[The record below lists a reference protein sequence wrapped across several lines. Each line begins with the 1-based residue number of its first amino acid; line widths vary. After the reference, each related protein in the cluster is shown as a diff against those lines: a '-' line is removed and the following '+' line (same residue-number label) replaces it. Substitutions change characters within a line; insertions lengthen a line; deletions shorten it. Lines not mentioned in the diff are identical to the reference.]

1 MLRNGSYLLATALAL
16 AIVTG
21 VTSGC
26 DTATDKS
33 YKGHGISFR
42 YPKDWEPAVFTGER
56 AQNASGIWSEAL
68 KPRSSSSKADMIFM
82 SEYRTPVAI
91 TKQNRATYADEVAS
105 SVSNVATRA
114 GGSLLAGPTMVSMG
128 GLPGYGFRIRAKT
141 RDNLSSESL
150 ILLVWNGRSEYY
162 LNCQHE
168 AGGRYA
174 AEVERACD
182 KIIDSFG
189 LD

>member
-1 MLRNGSYLLATALAL
+1 MAAALAAL
-16 AIVTG
+16 IVAAIS
-21 VTSGC
+21 SGC
-26 DTATDKS
+26 DTAADRT

-42 YPKDWEPAVFTGER
+42 YPKDWQPAAFTGLS
-56 AQNASGIWSEAL
+56 AQNAGGLWTVAF
-68 KPRSSSSKADMIFM
+68 KPRSSSSRADLVFM

-91 TKQNRATYADEVAS
+91 TRRNRATYTADVTS

-141 RDNLSSESL
+141 RDNLSSESR
-150 ILLVWNGRSEYY
+150 ILLVWNGKSEYY

-168 AGGRYA
+168 AAGRYST
-174 AEVERACD
+174 EVERACD
-182 KIIDSFG
+182 MIIRSFG
-189 LD
+189 LG